1 MLLEKYLF
9 SRFVPIGEGGNTSKS
24 KVAAVF
30 YKLLTLFIV
39 LVGWVLFRVEN
50 LGDLASVLG
59 SMFSFSD
66 GDFAL
71 YVAEHAATC
80 SKLFY
85 VIPGIIIAGRL
96 PSAIAAKTR
105 KAVPESVYFALKAV
119 IAIALFAVSVMFLI
133 ASSYNPFIYFR
144 F

>member
-1 MLLEKYLF
+1 MKD
-9 SRFVPIGEGGNTSKS
+9 
-24 KVAAVF
+24 KVAAFF
-30 YKLLTLFIV
+30 YRFVTLFIV
-39 LVGWVLFRVEN
+39 LIGWVLFRVEN
-50 LGDLASVLG
+50 LNDLASVLG
-59 SMFSFSD
+59 SMFSFSG

-71 YVAEHAATC
+71 YVTEHAATC

-85 VIPGIIIAGRL
+85 VIPGIIIAGWL

-105 KAVPESVYFALKAV
+105 KAVPESVYFALKAI
-119 IAIALFAVSVMFLI
+119 IALALFAVSILFLI